1 MSQSAFIKLVKGSK
15 ELELTLQDVQDALRR
30 YREMTTLTGT
40 QLGWDYE
47 SAAFPYT
54 IESQGDER
62 WFYLKGV
69 TPQYKHI
76 IIGTGETTSVGGEP
90 VRCVQVVLPDEAT
103 HGDKAKANELCKLM
117 AKSWLAELT
126 MFNGRTVYYNPRK

>member
-1 MSQSAFIKLVKGSK
+1 MAQSAYIKLVQGSAAT
-15 ELELTLQDVQDALRR
+15 EVTTPDIRQLLQQ
-30 YREMTTLTGT
+30 YRESAALTGR
-40 QLGWDYE
+40 QLGWDYA

-54 IESQGDER
+54 IEAGSDDR

-76 IIGTGETTSVGGEP
+76 IMGAGETAASDGGGVP
-90 VRCVQVVLPDEAT
+90 CIQVVLPDEAT
-103 HGDKAKANELCKLM
+103 HGDKAKGNELCKYM
-117 AKSWLAELT
+117 ARKLQGELV